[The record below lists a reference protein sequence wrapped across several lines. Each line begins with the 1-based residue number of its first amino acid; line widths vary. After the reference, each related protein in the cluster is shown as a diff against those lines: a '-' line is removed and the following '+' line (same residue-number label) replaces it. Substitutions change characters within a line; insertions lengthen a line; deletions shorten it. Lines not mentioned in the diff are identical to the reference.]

1 MTGAPA
7 PRASMGDAGSLPGSS
22 DGAGSLPGSSASA
35 GSLPGSSASAESPGA
50 GAGLLLEAARPMR
63 RLFAYLRPYRRQ
75 LAGATGASVAN
86 KLLDLMPP
94 LLVGWVIDSLR
105 GAPPRWIARLAG
117 TSDPWSMAVVLSGL
131 AVAIFAF
138 ESLFQWLYQA
148 GFMRLAQR
156 VQHDLR
162 LDAYN
167 RIQRR
172 EIAFFEEHRLGEI
185 LAMLNDDVNQLERF
199 LNTGFNELVQ
209 ILVLCVFS
217 TAVMLPLSWRLTLVG
232 MGPIPFILWGSLIY
246 QRRIAPRYRRVRAA
260 VGGLAARLEN
270 NIAGIQV
277 IQSFTAEAFETE
289 RVRRASAEYR
299 QANFEAIRLAAV
311 YVPLI
316 RMLIVLGFAG
326 VLLVGSYWVL
336 EGTGSITA
344 GQLVLFAMMTER
356 LLWPLTRLGTTLDDY
371 ERARASARR
380 TFGLLDT
387 PPAIADPAHPHQLG
401 RARGEVVFDEVEF
414 RYPRGAGARP
424 VLAGLS
430 FRIAPGETLGIAGP
444 TGAGKS
450 TVVKLLL
457 RFYDVSGGAVRLDG
471 QDLRQLG
478 LGELR
483 RNIALVSQDVYL
495 FHGTIRDNI
504 AYRTHDVP
512 LDEVVRAAELAQLH
526 GFVSSLPL
534 GYDTLVGERGVKLSG
549 GQRQRLSIAR
559 AILKDAPI
567 LVLDEATSSVDTE
580 TERAIQQ
587 SLRRLTRGRTALIIA
602 HRLST
607 LRHADRILV
616 LRGGRVV
623 EEGHHDD
630 LVARG
635 GTYADL
641 WHVQSGDLAEVFEA

>member
-1 MTGAPA
+1 MSAPVPAAA
-7 PRASMGDAGSLPGSS
+7 P
-22 DGAGSLPGSSASA
+22 
-35 GSLPGSSASAESPGA
+35 
-50 GAGLLLEAARPMR
+50 GLLLEAARPMR
-63 RLFAYLRPYRRQ
+63 RLFGYLRSYR
-75 LAGATGASVAN
+75 LALTGATSASVLN
-86 KLLDLMPP
+86 KVLDLMPP

-105 GAPPRWIARLAG
+105 GAPPRWIAHLAG

-131 AVAIFAF
+131 SVAIFAF

-148 GFMRLAQR
+148 GFMKLAQR

-167 RIQRR
+167 RIQQR

-232 MGPIPFILWGSLIY
+232 MGPIPFILWGSVIY
-246 QRRIAPRYRRVRAA
+246 QRKIAPRYRRVRAG

-299 QANFEAIRLAAV
+299 QANFDAIRLAAV
-311 YVPLI
+311 YIPLI

-336 EGTGSITA
+336 NGSGVISA

-387 PPAIADPAHPHQLG
+387 PPAIADPAAPAAAATPATPAIAASGLVPAPRPLLG
-401 RARGEVVFDEVEF
+401 RARGEVVFDRVEF
-414 RYPRGAGARP
+414 RYPRGTSERP
-424 VLAGLS
+424 VLHGIS

-457 RFYDVSGGAVRLDG
+457 RFYDASGGAVRLDG
-471 QDLRQLG
+471 HDVRELG
-478 LGELR
+478 LEELR

-512 LDEVVRAAELAQLH
+512 LAEVVRAAELAQLH
-526 GFVSSLPL
+526 GFVGSLPL
-534 GYDTLVGERGVKLSG
+534 AYDTLVGERGVKLSG

-559 AILKDAPI
+559 AILKGAPI

-587 SLRRLTRGRTALIIA
+587 NLRRLTRGRTALIIA

-616 LRGGRVV
+616 LRDGQVV
-623 EEGHHDD
+623 EEGRHDE
-630 LVARG
+630 LVARA

-641 WHVQSGDLAEVFEA
+641 WHVQSGDLAPTATT

>member
-7 PRASMGDAGSLPGSS
+7 PHGPVEGS
-22 DGAGSLPGSSASA
+22 GA
-35 GSLPGSSASAESPGA
+35 
-50 GAGLLLEAARPMR
+50 LLEAAWPMR

-167 RIQRR
+167 RIQQR

-246 QRRIAPRYRRVRAA
+246 QRRIAPRYRRMRAA

-414 RYPRGAGARP
+414 RYPRGAGVRP

-471 QDLRQLG
+471 RDLRQLG
-478 LGELR
+478 LEELR
-483 RNIALVSQDVYL
+483 RNIGLVSQDVYL

-512 LDEVVRAAELAQLH
+512 LGEVVRAAELAQLH

-587 SLRRLTRGRTALIIA
+587 SLHRLTRGRTALIIA

>member
-1 MTGAPA
+1 MIAPA
-7 PRASMGDAGSLPGSS
+7 P
-22 DGAGSLPGSSASA
+22 
-35 GSLPGSSASAESPGA
+35 
-50 GAGLLLEAARPMR
+50 
-63 RLFAYLRPYRRQ
+63 
-75 LAGATGASVAN
+75 VAN

-105 GAPPRWIARLAG
+105 GAPPAWIARLAG
-117 TSDPWSMAVVLSGL
+117 TRDPWSMAVVLSGL

-167 RIQRR
+167 RIQQR

-209 ILVLCVFS
+209 ILVLCLFS

-246 QRRIAPRYRRVRAA
+246 QRRIAPRYRRVRAG

-299 QANFEAIRLAAV
+299 QANFDAIRLSAV
-311 YVPLI
+311 YIPAI
-316 RMLIVLGFAG
+316 RMVIVLGFAG

-336 EGTGSITA
+336 KGAGAITA

-387 PPAIADPAHPHQLG
+387 PPAIADPPAAAAAPASRPGAPDRAPRPLG
-401 RARGEVVFDEVEF
+401 RARGEVAFDRVEF

-424 VLAGLS
+424 VLEGVS

-457 RFYDVSGGAVRLDG
+457 RFYDATGGAVRVDG
-471 QDLRQLG
+471 RDVRELG
-478 LGELR
+478 LEELR

-495 FHGTIRDNI
+495 FHGTIRENI

-512 LDEVVRAAELAQLH
+512 LADVVRSAELAQLH
-526 GFVSSLPL
+526 GFVATLPE

-567 LVLDEATSSVDTE
+567 LVLVEVTSSVDTE

-587 SLRRLTRGRTALIIA
+587 NLRRLTRGRTALIIA
-602 HRLST
+602 H
-607 LRHADRILV
+607 
-616 LRGGRVV
+616 
-623 EEGHHDD
+623 
-630 LVARG
+630 
-635 GTYADL
+635 
-641 WHVQSGDLAEVFEA
+641 